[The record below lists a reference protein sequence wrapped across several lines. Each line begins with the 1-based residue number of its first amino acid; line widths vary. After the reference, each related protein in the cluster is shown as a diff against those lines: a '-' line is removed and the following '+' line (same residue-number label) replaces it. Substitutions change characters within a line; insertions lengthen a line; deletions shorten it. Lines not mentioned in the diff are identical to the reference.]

1 MEMKNKTR
9 SPTIVNDAD
18 LYNYERV
25 DAVYAYFL
33 INIYIILNALIQ
45 CTHIFRLIC
54 LPLKKMTRNSSWILV
69 TQRIYPLFFI

>member
-9 SPTIVNDAD
+9 SPTIVHDAD

-45 CTHIFRLIC
+45 CTHIFRLIF

-69 TQRIYPLFFI
+69 TQQIYPLFFI